1 MKKIYLLLA
10 MAMGLSLSFVGANE
24 HYRKAKAENLNCDNP
39 CLVDTVTSQK
49 FTNIFG
55 QNNYETSADDTSLSS
70 QYWLSSINNSVG
82 DGYFKLQGS
91 STAMNPSMMES
102 PFCFYSEKDSGFI
115 EKINLNISS
124 FVGSPTI
131 KVYARE
137 EVYLGNTEFYYTAY
151 AGDEIGTYTYSD
163 FTDNSL
169 EIEIQYNYKAFGIKV
184 IGATNSLTFT
194 SITATWCNAVCEEII
209 MDVDDEPKAFC
220 TTWGTTYSLIS
231 TNTKVFEIKEDK
243 KIVPLCGGH
252 AYLLVVV
259 DGNTFKFN
267 VTIQETIAV
276 NPVSMSVTN
285 TKHQGSDATGWE
297 VVENLSDLKSGEL
310 IVFAYILND
319 ETIYIPTNSLLS
331 VAWFGAT
338 EESVEKVGNLYTFLD
353 NQPAPMTA
361 VKGEDGIWHIYYEQG
376 VISYTLG
383 AKIDDEDGYVSFA
396 YTVENSN
403 WTIDI
408 VNGKV
413 ILMNTKADDET
424 LQFDLGDPS
433 FGMTYIDNYE
443 EIQLLHYVGESDET
457 FVIDDTV
464 DGFSPALYFAHQFLN
479 CFEDVCKPDGAGST
493 AIEEVIDE
501 IFGSE
506 AFTDLGGVSLD
517 MLKYALPN
525 EDGDTIQQAVS
536 LYDYLVARYG
546 IDDVLDRGI
555 TPINSG
561 MIKLSDTEAS
571 TISIA
576 IIMSAM
582 TLIGPSLLFLKK
594 KKFVK

>member
-1 MKKIYLLLA
+1 

-91 STAMNPSMMES
+91 STAMNPSMMEN
-102 PFCFYSEKDSGFI
+102 PFCFYSEKNSGFI

-131 KVYARE
+131 KVYAKE

-151 AGDEIGTYTYSD
+151 AGDEIGTFTYSD
-163 FTDNSL
+163 FIDNSL
-169 EIEIQYNYKAFGIKV
+169 EIEFENNYKAFGIKV
-184 IGATNSLTFT
+184 IGATNSVSFT
-194 SITATWCNAVCEEII
+194 SIVATWCNATSNNLSLKIN
-209 MDVDDEPKAFC
+209 DSPKTISC
-220 TTWGTTYSLIS
+220 VTWGNTYSLASSNSKIF
-231 TNTKVFEIKEDK
+231 KVTDDNKVE
-243 KIVPLCGGH
+243 PLCAGF
-252 AYLLVVV
+252 AKLLIIV
-259 DGNTFKFN
+259 DGHTFDFN
-267 VTIQETIAV
+267 VTILEVIPV
-276 NPVSMSVTN
+276 NSISINAT
-285 TKHQGSDATGWE
+285 TSDPGDSSNVGWE
-297 VVENLSDLKSGEL
+297 VVENISDLKSGE
-310 IVFAYILND
+310 IVTFGYIED
-319 ETIYIPTNSLLS
+319 SETIIHIPTNEINPSFS
-331 VAWFGAT
+331 WFNGRAVPV
-338 EESVEKVGNLYTFLD
+338 SQPGNLYQFSEK
-353 NQPAPMTA
+353 NEPAPMMIE
-361 VKGEDGIWHIYYEQG
+361 KDENGNWHFYYKNTNG
-376 VISYTLG
+376 TFVLG
-383 AKIDDEDGYVSFA
+383 
-396 YTVENSN
+396 TR
-403 WTIDI
+403 
-408 VNGKV
+408 
-413 ILMNTKADDET
+413 ADDEGYLKLDDIPLDYDFT
-424 LQFDLGDPS
+424 IS
-433 FGMTYIDNYE
+433 IDANGFAIIKNTKSDAQK
-443 EIQLLHYVGESDET
+443 IQCDDSDSTIGLTGSDEYCPIKLLHYIGERTET
-457 FVIDDTV
+457 FTIDDTV

-493 AIEEVIDE
+493 AIEEAINE

-517 MLKYALPN
+517 MLKYASAN

-536 LYDYLVARYG
+536 LYNYLVTRYG
-546 IDDVLDRGI
+546 IDDVLNRGI

-582 TLIGPSLLFLKK
+582 TLIGTSLLFFKK
-594 KKFVK
+594 EKIC